1 MAFETTKLGK
11 VNSGVSADRKD
22 AMLNKRDL
30 KHCKIQNEDWQGGVS
45 EEFWET
51 EKFGEKQRSLGS

>member
-22 AMLNKRDL
+22 AKLNKRDL
-30 KHCKIQNEDWQGGVS
+30 KHCKN
-45 EEFWET
+45 
-51 EKFGEKQRSLGS
+51 